1 MVCHGTVL
9 RAERSAK
16 ILNGEKTMDKITKC
30 KRDILKLIDSVYLR
44 KYLVGQIDRL
54 SVTDYMEIVMK
65 APVSLQKKYKLLGF
79 GTDM

>member
-9 RAERSAK
+9 RDERSAE

-44 KYLVGQIDRL
+44 KYLVEQIDRL
-54 SVTDYMEIVMK
+54 SVTDYMEIVM
-65 APVSLQKKYKLLGF
+65 
-79 GTDM
+79 